1 MKPTRRQLIVGTGAI
16 SIGTVGTMWSMDSAT
31 AIDVSI
37 GSLTIPNV
45 SHTGG
50 FEKIEVEVQ
59 GEFRWKDANADTL
72 EVVLAAGDPNADP
85 TELDTQTTSI
95 SSSTGTHE
103 TDLRDDILESA
114 TLGKGDFELLPGQ
127 PQSETPVKIQ
137 LIGRLKSGS
146 QIIAENTVS
155 TEPVITINEQSA
167 EITLGG
173 TGEIIIS

>member
-16 SIGTVGTMWSMDSAT
+16 SIGTVGTIWSMDSA
-31 AIDVSI
+31 AAVNVSI

-45 SHTGG
+45 SHTGD

-72 EVVLAAGDPNADP
+72 EVVLAAGNPNAEP
-85 TELDTQTTSI
+85 TELDTQTTTI
-95 SSSTGTHE
+95 SSTSGTHT
-103 TDLRDDILESA
+103 TDLRDDILQSA
-114 TLGKGDFELLPGQ
+114 TLGKSDFELLPGQ
-127 PQSETPVKIQ
+127 PQSETTVQIQ

-173 TGEIIIS
+173 SGEIIIS